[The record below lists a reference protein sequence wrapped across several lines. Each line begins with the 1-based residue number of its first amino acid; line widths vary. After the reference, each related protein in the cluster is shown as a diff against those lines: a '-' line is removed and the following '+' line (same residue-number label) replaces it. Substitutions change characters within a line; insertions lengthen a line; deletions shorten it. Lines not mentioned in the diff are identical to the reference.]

1 MGFSDEPEQRMNIK
15 ALRLGL
21 YRWGRYWVHQELGKG
36 FSNRSACDRLG
47 EALGGG
53 NLKHE
58 LNVPTHVA
66 HFDHLVEQLSINCK
80 RAIRAHYLCKEQ
92 WALMGFDSKKSY
104 IFWLRKAEMAL
115 LDRMN

>member
-1 MGFSDEPEQRMNIK
+1 M
-15 ALRLGL
+15 
-21 YRWGRYWVHQELGKG
+21 YQELGKG

-58 LNVPTHVA
+58 LKVPVY
-66 HFDHLVEQLSINCK
+66 V
-80 RAIRAHYLCKEQ
+80 AHYLCKEQ